1 MNSSIPSE
9 EIIEA
14 KSASSLDLATMG
26 MAFMIVFSDKVYVA
40 LAAAVAVAFWLVFN
54 ILDGILLLSPPAFFY
69 PIPDDALPGFALS
82 HVTAALVAMV
92 VCMNVY
98 LFRNMNTGGAKTS
111 LLSGSTLGTVSSM
124 CAGCS
129 SVGFY
134 LAATF
139 GTAGVAASTFLS
151 NYQLPLRLL
160 AIGLL
165 IWAYYSAHRR
175 ITKSCSL
182 QPSA

>member
-1 MNSSIPSE
+1 
-9 EIIEA
+9 
-14 KSASSLDLATMG
+14 
-26 MAFMIVFSDKVYVA
+26 MAFSIVFSNKGYVA
-40 LAAAVAVAFWLVFN
+40 MTVVVASVFWMIFN
-54 ILDGILLLSPPAFFY
+54 ILDGILLLSPPAFYY

-82 HVTAALVAMV
+82 HVTAALVGIIV
-92 VCMNVY
+92 SMNVY
-98 LFRNMNTGGAKTS
+98 LFRNMKTGGAKAS
-111 LLSGSTLGTVSSM
+111 FLSGSTLGTVSSM

-134 LAATF
+134 LAASF

-151 NYQLPLRLL
+151 NYQLPLRIF

-175 ITKSCSL
+175 ITKSCSM
-182 QPSA
+182 QPPSPST

>member
-1 MNSSIPSE
+1 VQALSS
-9 EIIEA
+9 
-14 KSASSLDLATMG
+14 KVASGAAAM
-26 MAFMIVFSDKVYVA
+26 VFSNKPYAA
-40 LAAAVAVAFWLVFN
+40 LAIAVAAAFWVIFN
-54 ILDGILLLSPPAFFY
+54 ILDGILLISPPAFYY
-69 PIPDDALPGFALS
+69 PIPDDALPGFILS
-82 HVTAALVAMV
+82 HITAALVGV
-92 VCMNVY
+92 VVSMNVY
-98 LFRNMNTGGAKTS
+98 LFNNLRAKGS
-111 LLSGSTLGTVSSM
+111 KSPFLSGSTLGMVSSM

-165 IWAYYSAHRR
+165 VWAYYSAHRR
-175 ITKSCSL
+175 ITKSCAVG
-182 QPSA
+182 PPA

>member
-1 MNSSIPSE
+1 M
-9 EIIEA
+9 
-14 KSASSLDLATMG
+14 ATAG
-26 MAFMIVFSDKVYVA
+26 IAFRMVFSSKAYVA

-54 ILDGILLLSPPAFFY
+54 ILDGILLLSPLAFYY

-82 HVTAALVAMV
+82 HVTAALVGIV
-92 VCMNVY
+92 VSMNVY
-98 LFRNMNTGGAKTS
+98 LFKGMKTGGARTS
-111 LLSGSTLGTVSSM
+111 FLSGSTLGTVSSM

-165 IWAYYSAHRR
+165 FWAYYSTHRR
-175 ITKSCSL
+175 ITKSCAL
-182 QPSA
+182 QPVA

>member
-1 MNSSIPSE
+1 MAAGAARMVYSN
-9 EIIEA
+9 
-14 KSASSLDLATMG
+14 KSYA
-26 MAFMIVFSDKVYVA
+26 A
-40 LAAAVAVAFWLVFN
+40 LAAAVAVVFWTIFN
-54 ILDGILLLSPPAFFY
+54 VLDGLILLSPLNFYY
-69 PIPDDALPGFALS
+69 PIPANAVSGFVLS
-82 HVTAALVAMV
+82 HVTAALVGV
-92 VCMNVY
+92 VVSMNVY
-98 LFRNMNTGGAKTS
+98 MIRNLRAKGDKAPF
-111 LLSGSTLGTVSSM
+111 LSGSTLGTVSSM

-165 IWAYYSAHRR
+165 IWAYYSAHKR
-175 ITKSCSL
+175 IAKSCTVT
-182 QPSA
+182 

>member
-1 MNSSIPSE
+1 MTP
-9 EIIEA
+9 A
-14 KSASSLDLATMG
+14 GAARM
-26 MAFMIVFSDKVYVA
+26 VFSNKPYSV
-40 LAAAVAVAFWLVFN
+40 LAAAVAVAFWTIFN
-54 ILDGILLLSPPAFFY
+54 VLDGLILLSPLDFYY
-69 PIPDDALPGFALS
+69 PIPADAVPGFVLS
-82 HVTAALVAMV
+82 HVTAALVGIV
-92 VCMNVY
+92 VSMNVY
-98 LFRNMNTGGAKTS
+98 LFRNLSARGNKTPF
-111 LLSGSTLGTVSSM
+111 LSGSTLGTVSSM

-165 IWAYYSAHRR
+165 VWAYYSAHRR
-175 ITKSCSL
+175 IAKSCAM
-182 QPSA
+182 PPA